1 MQRQIISARER
12 PLESHGKIQSI
23 LIFRIVSVLAAFI
36 VQESITAQALTDRQG
51 FIAYIALLLLYV
63 AVELGALHASRTQP
77 FWICPVVLASLV
89 TFVLGYGITNAIIF
103 FPGISPDVT
112 SWMNQLMF
120 LAFLGC
126 VSMWVG
132 YDSTSAGKIGQRI
145 RQMPMLQRSLKTSYR
160 VNAVALWSFLAIS
173 LATRLWEMRLGVYG
187 YASDLSQLYALA
199 NVRMFLGMADSLGVM
214 ALIGVSMQCFAQ
226 KDPPAKDRLLLG
238 LVFIYELF
246 FGFLSGFKS
255 SVVMPFVIVGLVYY
269 ALKNRIPRMAIVGVL
284 VSVVVAYAVI
294 QPARTA
300 RVASGATGGTDV
312 GSIIALGKAGM
323 ESGSVPQQMI
333 FMDVLDRFNVTF
345 VGSQGIEYA
354 ALHHPLPPGSP
365 AFLEDILTA
374 PVAAIVPRFLWT
386 GKSIDDKGLWY
397 TVVVRGQNVIS
408 ASAMGMVTFL
418 NFADGPPAV
427 IIGFLLIGI
436 MQRALFDGFRNRG
449 GGGFIVLFGLLGT
462 IADIKDSF
470 SSLLINSIRMIPIL
484 IMVQYIFLRRSQPKD
499 KPGLPAVM

>member
-1 MQRQIISARER
+1 
-12 PLESHGKIQSI
+12 
-23 LIFRIVSVLAAFI
+23 
-36 VQESITAQALTDRQG
+36 
-51 FIAYIALLLLYV
+51 
-63 AVELGALHASRTQP
+63 
-77 FWICPVVLASLV
+77 
-89 TFVLGYGITNAIIF
+89 
-103 FPGISPDVT
+103 
-112 SWMNQLMF
+112 
-120 LAFLGC
+120 
-126 VSMWVG
+126 
-132 YDSTSAGKIGQRI
+132 
-145 RQMPMLQRSLKTSYR
+145 
-160 VNAVALWSFLAIS
+160 
-173 LATRLWEMRLGVYG
+173 
-187 YASDLSQLYALA
+187 
-199 NVRMFLGMADSLGVM
+199 
-214 ALIGVSMQCFAQ
+214 
-226 KDPPAKDRLLLG
+226 
-238 LVFIYELF
+238 
-246 FGFLSGFKS
+246 
-255 SVVMPFVIVGLVYY
+255 
-269 ALKNRIPRMAIVGVL
+269 
-284 VSVVVAYAVI
+284 
-294 QPARTA
+294 
-300 RVASGATGGTDV
+300 
-312 GSIIALGKAGM
+312 
-323 ESGSVPQQMI
+323 
-333 FMDVLDRFNVTF
+333 VLDRFNVTF

>member
-1 MQRQIISARER
+1 
-12 PLESHGKIQSI
+12 
-23 LIFRIVSVLAAFI
+23 
-36 VQESITAQALTDRQG
+36 
-51 FIAYIALLLLYV
+51 
-63 AVELGALHASRTQP
+63 
-77 FWICPVVLASLV
+77 
-89 TFVLGYGITNAIIF
+89 
-103 FPGISPDVT
+103 
-112 SWMNQLMF
+112 
-120 LAFLGC
+120 
-126 VSMWVG
+126 
-132 YDSTSAGKIGQRI
+132 
-145 RQMPMLQRSLKTSYR
+145 
-160 VNAVALWSFLAIS
+160 
-173 LATRLWEMRLGVYG
+173 
-187 YASDLSQLYALA
+187 
-199 NVRMFLGMADSLGVM
+199 M

-449 GGGFIVLFGLLGT
+449 GGGFIVLFVLLGT
-462 IADIKDSF
+462 IADIGESF
-470 SSLLINSIRMIPIL
+470 SSLLINTIRMVPIL
-484 IMVQYIFLRRSQPKD
+484 IMVQYAFLHRSNPKD
-499 KPGLPAVM
+499 KPGLPTVM